1 MVAVRVAV
9 LASGRGS
16 NFDALLAST
25 RDPANPAKIVLLVTD
40 RADAP
45 VVAKAERAG
54 ISVAH
59 IDPGTP
65 RGPWAPEGV
74 AALRSAL
81 VEHRIGI
88 VCLAGFQR
96 IVPAEIVREFPAR
109 MLNVHP
115 ALLPS
120 FPGLRAQRQA
130 LRAGVKI
137 SGCTVHFV
145 DEGVDTGPIVLQAAV
160 PVEPND
166 TEETLAARILEQEHR
181 IYPEALRQL
190 AEGRVRVDGRVAS
203 IAPPA

>member
-1 MVAVRVAV
+1 VRVAV

-25 RDPANPAKIVLLVTD
+25 REPGSPARIVLLVTD
-40 RADAP
+40 RAGAP

-54 ISVAH
+54 IPVACV
-59 IDPGTP
+59 DPGSV
-65 RGPWAPEGV
+65 RGAWSAQGV
-74 AALRSAL
+74 EALRSAL
-81 VEHRIGI
+81 AEHRVEV

-96 IVPAEIVREFPAR
+96 IVPAEVVREFPAR

-115 ALLPS
+115 ALLPA

-130 LRAGVKI
+130 LRAGVKV

-160 PVEPND
+160 PVRD
-166 TEETLAARILEQEHR
+166 DDDEETLAARILEEEHR
-181 IYPEALRQL
+181 IYPEALRRL
-190 AEGRVRVDGRVAS
+190 AAGRVRVDGRVTRSA
-203 IAPPA
+203 